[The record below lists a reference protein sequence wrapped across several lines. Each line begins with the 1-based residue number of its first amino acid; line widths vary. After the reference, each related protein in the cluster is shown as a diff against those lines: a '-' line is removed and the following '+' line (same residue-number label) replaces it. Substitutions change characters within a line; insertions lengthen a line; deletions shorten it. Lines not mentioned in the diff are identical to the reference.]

1 MPATPEHRDYEP
13 ATTELEI
20 YAEVCERFRIAQESE
35 GENRQNAVIALEFE
49 DGQQWPDDLYN
60 MRKVQKRPTLT
71 INHTRTMVR
80 RVVNNMR
87 QQRPRIKVH
96 PVGDGADIDLAR
108 KIQGLIRHIEYRSGE
123 GVAYDIGG
131 ESAVKIGWGYWR
143 VLSEWVDER
152 SDQQELKLEAIR
164 NPFTVYVD
172 PASRIS
178 TGEDM
183 DWCIIS
189 EKMKREEYQR
199 KFPKEEQ
206 SEWREG
212 AAGDRGTDWE
222 TKEEI
227 RLAEYFR
234 IAKVKDAAL
243 KLIDGRNVFQ
253 SEWDKVTPIA
263 NDLRGNPIKRPTFR
277 RQIEWYRINGSKI
290 VQKVKLPGQWI
301 PVIRCEGNTLDL
313 NGQIRRAG
321 MIKDMMD
328 AARMYNYWRTKETE
342 TIALSSLAPW
352 IGTPEHFDGHS
363 EWNDANQKPYSHLT
377 YNPAYLEQ
385 PDGSKVPLP
394 PPTRVEPVAIPAGF
408 VNAAESA
415 AKDLMALA
423 GMPHEPGQDKP
434 GEVVSGRALRE
445 RQALSDMGH
454 FQYYDNQTRSIC
466 HTGRIL
472 LDLIPKYY
480 SEERMQRIM
489 GDDGTPTMVGINKR
503 DPTTGR
509 IKNDLSVGR
518 YDVVMDTGPG
528 YETRRLEGA
537 ESMIDLLKT
546 PLAEP
551 ITKVGADLIVRNMD
565 FAGADD
571 LADRL
576 MPMTPQGMGKAME
589 GLPKEAQNIITAMQQ
604 QMQGLQQQNQHL
616 QLELKYK
623 GSIEQGWMQVEREKT
638 KATTDVKANDAAL
651 KSHTELTDTH
661 VKAQTSIAVAE
672 INQAGKILDTHT
684 QAAHDKE
691 LLKLTPKP
699 TSKS

>member
-1 MPATPEHRDYEP
+1 
-13 ATTELEI
+13 
-20 YAEVCERFRIAQESE
+20 
-35 GENRQNAVIALEFE
+35 
-49 DGQQWPDDLYN
+49 
-60 MRKVQKRPTLT
+60 
-71 INHTRTMVR
+71 
-80 RVVNNMR
+80 
-87 QQRPRIKVH
+87 
-96 PVGDGADIDLAR
+96 
-108 KIQGLIRHIEYRSGE
+108 
-123 GVAYDIGG
+123 
-131 ESAVKIGWGYWR
+131 
-143 VLSEWVDER
+143 
-152 SDQQELKLEAIR
+152 
-164 NPFTVYVD
+164 
-172 PASRIS
+172 
-178 TGEDM
+178 
-183 DWCIIS
+183 
-189 EKMKREEYQR
+189 
-199 KFPKEEQ
+199 
-206 SEWREG
+206 
-212 AAGDRGTDWE
+212 
-222 TKEEI
+222 
-227 RLAEYFR
+227 
-234 IAKVKDAAL
+234 
-243 KLIDGRNVFQ
+243 
-253 SEWDKVTPIA
+253 
-263 NDLRGNPIKRPTFR
+263 
-277 RQIEWYRINGSKI
+277 
-290 VQKVKLPGQWI
+290 
-301 PVIRCEGNTLDL
+301 
-313 NGQIRRAG
+313 
-321 MIKDMMD
+321 
-328 AARMYNYWRTKETE
+328 
-342 TIALSSLAPW
+342 
-352 IGTPEHFDGHS
+352 
-363 EWNDANQKPYSHLT
+363 
-377 YNPAYLEQ
+377 
-385 PDGSKVPLP
+385 
-394 PPTRVEPVAIPAGF
+394 
-408 VNAAESA
+408 
-415 AKDLMALA
+415 
-423 GMPHEPGQDKP
+423 
-434 GEVVSGRALRE
+434 
-445 RQALSDMGH
+445 
-454 FQYYDNQTRSIC
+454 
-466 HTGRIL
+466 
-472 LDLIPKYY
+472 
-480 SEERMQRIM
+480 MQRIM